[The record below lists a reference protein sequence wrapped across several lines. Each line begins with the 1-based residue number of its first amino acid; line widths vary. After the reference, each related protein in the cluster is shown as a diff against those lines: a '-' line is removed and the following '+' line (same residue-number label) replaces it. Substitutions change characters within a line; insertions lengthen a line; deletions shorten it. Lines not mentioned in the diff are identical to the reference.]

1 MASTKSKL
9 AGVRIDFSPTLAIS
23 NLSPLLCRLIFH
35 IRSPPDT
42 TPLLVFINPKSG
54 GNQVGARV
62 PLNTRLFPR
71 ARIPHHSSNPLLF
84 FQGVKLM
91 SQFQW
96 LINPRQV
103 FNLMARDTPDDKPQ
117 GPNVVCPWPV
127 HNMFSFPLPLFLNH
141 TNTTQTTQTT
151 PFQGLELYKDVENLR
166 ILVCGGDG
174 TVGWVLETLD
184 KMGLADRNIP
194 VGTLPL
200 GTGKGANSGAKLCGT
215 KNVSP
220 LPTLPLHPRQRPC
233 PGTQV
238 GWWLRGRAA
247 HQDPRAD
254 D

>member
-9 AGVRIDFSPTLAIS
+9 AGLRIDFSPTLALS

-127 HNMFSFPLPLFLNH
+127 HNMFSFPLPLFSQPHKHN
-141 TNTTQTTQTT
+141 TNNTNNTLSGPGAVQ
-151 PFQGLELYKDVENLR
+151 R
-166 ILVCGGDG
+166 CG
-174 TVGWVLETLD
+174 EP
-184 KMGLADRNIP
+184 A
-194 VGTLPL
+194 
-200 GTGKGANSGAKLCGT
+200 
-215 KNVSP
+215 
-220 LPTLPLHPRQRPC
+220 HPRVRRRRHRGLGAGDAGQDGSGRP
-233 PGTQV
+233 Q
-238 GWWLRGRAA
+238 
-247 HQDPRAD
+247 HPRWHSAPRHR
-254 D
+254 